1 MPVEQKIRIQVLG
14 FFAITVDDTPVE
26 HLVARSR
33 RGIDLLVRLI
43 LQQGRP
49 ISNQQLIG
57 DLWGT
62 DLARSHESALKTRVC
77 RLRDLLESVAP
88 GLEECV
94 QAEHRAYRYQPLPN
108 VTVDVLDM
116 LGILQ
121 KMQGELTTEERLDCC
136 RRIMDLYQGEPYLPV
151 GTVGD
156 VIHASYLRKSYLQ
169 TAHAYADLL
178 RERGDD
184 GALIAACRQAL
195 RQDPLEEHLRAE
207 LMRALARQGRPDEA
221 AQEYAQA
228 VRFARQMLDSEPG
241 EELQACRR
249 EIAGRAK

>member
-1 MPVEQKIRIQVLG
+1 MQGIRIQVLG
-14 FFAITVDDTPVE
+14 FFTITVGE
-26 HLVARSR
+26 RRLENLVAHSR
-33 RGIDLLVRLI
+33 RGVDLLVRLI
-43 LQQGRP
+43 LQQGKP
-49 ISNQQLIG
+49 VSVQQLTRE
-57 DLWGT
+57 LWETT
-62 DLARSHESALKTRVC
+62 DVLHSHESALKTRVS
-77 RLRDLLESVAP
+77 RLRDLLDSVAP
-88 GLEECV
+88 GLSECV
-94 QAEHRAYRYQPLPN
+94 QSGHKSYRYRPLEN

>member
-1 MPVEQKIRIQVLG
+1 MLKKYRGPLIGLVCLAA
-14 FFAITVDDTPVE
+14 AITLIV
-26 HLVARSR
+26 
-33 RGIDLLVRLI
+33 LLGGGT
-43 LQQGRP
+43 Q
-49 ISNQQLIG
+49 NFA
-57 DLWGT
+57 DKYADT
-62 DLARSHESALKTRVC
+62 DLTADVSGIGRSDTYNGY
-77 RLRDLLESVAP
+77 LLAHADA
-88 GLEECV
+88 GIG
-94 QAEHRAYRYQPLPN
+94 AEP

-116 LGILQ
+116 LDILQ